1 MSNHKPP
8 LVNSSRLP
16 ALAISLL
23 LICPTVFAQATS
35 PVDKINEAAAKADI
49 TVEKLRGNISVLFGS
64 GGNIVVLT
72 GPDGTL
78 LVDAGIAVS
87 RARVQAALDQISEG
101 PIKFLI
107 NTHWHWDH
115 TDGNEW
121 VHSLGA
127 TIIAHENVLK
137 RLSGTTRVEDWNYT
151 FQPWPTGGRPTVVF
165 KTEKT
170 LNFGGEALVLKTYG
184 PGHTD
189 GDISVYFSNAD
200 VLALGD
206 IFWNGYYPFIDNG
219 VGGGI
224 DGMIRWVNTSLAS
237 VTDKT
242 IVIPGHGPVGNRPQL
257 VEFRDMLVAIR
268 ENVSRLKKQGKSIK
282 EVVAAKPTAA
292 YDDKWGGYV
301 INGAF
306 FTRLVYAGV

>member
-1 MSNHKPP
+1 M
-8 LVNSSRLP
+8 
-16 ALAISLL
+16 
-23 LICPTVFAQATS
+23 
-35 PVDKINEAAAKADI
+35 
-49 TVEKLRGNISVLFGS
+49 
-64 GGNIVVLT
+64 
-72 GPDGTL
+72 
-78 LVDAGIAVS
+78 
-87 RARVQAALDQISEG
+87 
-101 PIKFLI
+101 
-107 NTHWHWDH
+107 
-115 TDGNEW
+115 
-121 VHSLGA
+121 
-127 TIIAHENVLK
+127 
-137 RLSGTTRVEDWNYT
+137 
-151 FQPWPTGGRPTVVF
+151 
-165 KTEKT
+165 
-170 LNFGGEALVLKTYG
+170 LKTYG

>member
-23 LICPTVFAQATS
+23 IICPTVFAQATS

-87 RARVQAALDQISEG
+87 RAKVQAALDQISEG

-170 LNFGGEALVLKTYG
+170 LNFDGEALVLKTYG

-224 DGMIRWVNTSLAS
+224 DGMIRWVNTSLPS
-237 VTDKT
+237 VTGKT
-242 IVIPGHGPVGNRPQL
+242 IVIPGHGPVGNRTQL

>member
-1 MSNHKPP
+1 M
-8 LVNSSRLP
+8 
-16 ALAISLL
+16 
-23 LICPTVFAQATS
+23 
-35 PVDKINEAAAKADI
+35 
-49 TVEKLRGNISVLFGS
+49 SVLSGS

-87 RARVQAALDQISEG
+87 RARIQAALDQISDG
-101 PIKFLI
+101 PIKCLI

-121 VHSLGA
+121 IQNLGA

-151 FQPWPTGGRPTVVF
+151 FQLWPTGG
-165 KTEKT
+165 
-170 LNFGGEALVLKTYG
+170 
-184 PGHTD
+184 
-189 GDISVYFSNAD
+189 
-200 VLALGD
+200 
-206 IFWNGYYPFIDNG
+206 
-219 VGGGI
+219 
-224 DGMIRWVNTSLAS
+224 
-237 VTDKT
+237 
-242 IVIPGHGPVGNRPQL
+242 
-257 VEFRDMLVAIR
+257 
-268 ENVSRLKKQGKSIK
+268 RLKKQGKSNE
-282 EVVAAKPTAA
+282 EVVAAKPTAD

>member
-23 LICPTVFAQATS
+23 IICPTVFAQATS

-72 GPDGTL
+72 GRDGTL

-137 RLSGTTRVEDWNYT
+137 RLSSTTRVEDWNYT

-170 LNFGGEALVLKTYG
+170 LNFDGEALVLKTYG

-242 IVIPGHGPVGNRPQL
+242 ILIPGHGPVGNRTQL